1 LKSCRPARALAF
13 VAGNIKMSSAAP
25 AAAES
30 SASSSELAS
39 AVHEFS
45 PAARSLGA
53 TTRREPMFLADG
65 QAFAL
70 EHFAIPAQY
79 KPFVASVLLPQ
90 GMILDRV
97 EKLAADIVEAYPAS
111 TPHLLVVLKGG
122 SEFAQDLTHHLR
134 RLHAYREGR
143 HLPFTVDYVRV
154 KSYEGT
160 ASTGSV
166 KISGIDMKTVKGR
179 DLILVEDI
187 IDTGTTMSRLIPA
200 LEAFGPKS
208 VRVAALLEKRTHKS
222 CGFRADFVGFSVPD
236 LFVVGHNLD
245 YNEAFREMPHIC
257 VINAEGI
264 EHFRA
269 FPLLEG
275 ACLRARARARKRAIS
290 SARERMGASGSKS
303 QRGSAHVQCRN
314 GRCELRCVLTRVARA
329 LGVFFLSLSHA
340 GLQ

>member
-1 LKSCRPARALAF
+1 MAST
-13 VAGNIKMSSAAP
+13 AG
-25 AAAES
+25 ES
-30 SASSSELAS
+30 SASDTPT
-39 AVHEFS
+39 AVHSFS
-45 PAARSLGA
+45 PATRSLGA
-53 TTRREPMFLADG
+53 VARREPMVIADG
-65 QAFAL
+65 QSFAL
-70 EHFAIPAQY
+70 EHFAVPSQY
-79 KPFVASVLLPQ
+79 KPFVQSVLLPQ
-90 GMILDRV
+90 GLILDRV
-97 EKLAADIVEAYPAS
+97 EKLAADIVETYPTS

-187 IDTGTTMSRLIPA
+187 IDTGTTMSKLIPA
-200 LEAFGPKS
+200 LEAFGPSS

-257 VINAEGI
+257 VINADGI
-264 EHFRA
+264 EHFKSY
-269 FPLLEG
+269 PLL
-275 ACLRARARARKRAIS
+275 
-290 SARERMGASGSKS
+290 
-303 QRGSAHVQCRN
+303 
-314 GRCELRCVLTRVARA
+314 
-329 LGVFFLSLSHA
+329 A

>member
-1 LKSCRPARALAF
+1 
-13 VAGNIKMSSAAP
+13 M
-25 AAAES
+25 
-30 SASSSELAS
+30 
-39 AVHEFS
+39 HEFS

-275 ACLRARARARKRAIS
+275 ACLRAREKR
-290 SARERMGASGSKS
+290 ASGSEES
-303 QRGSAHVQCRN
+303 RRGSARAHDII
-314 GRCELRCVLTRVARA
+314 GRCALRCVLTRVARA
-329 LGVFFLSLSHA
+329 LGVSPLSLSLSLSLSFLSHA

>member
-1 LKSCRPARALAF
+1 MAELGGASSP
-13 VAGNIKMSSAAP
+13 SAAGTVSP
-25 AAAES
+25 SAAAGTS
-30 SASSSELAS
+30 SGEASAS

-45 PAARSLGA
+45 PASRSMGA
-53 TTRREPMFLADG
+53 VSRREPMFLADG
-65 QAFAL
+65 QSFLL

-79 KPFVASVLLPQ
+79 RPYVQSVLLPQ

-97 EKLAADIVEAYPAS
+97 EKLAADIVETYPAS

-134 RLHAYREGR
+134 RLHAYREGS

-166 KISGIDMKTVKGR
+166 KISGIDMKTVRGR

-187 IDTGTTMSRLIPA
+187 IDTGTTMSKLIPA

-222 CGFRADFVGFSVPD
+222 CGFKADFVGFSVPD

-257 VINAEGI
+257 VINADGI
-264 EHFRA
+264 EHFKSY
-269 FPLLEG
+269 PLL
-275 ACLRARARARKRAIS
+275 
-290 SARERMGASGSKS
+290 
-303 QRGSAHVQCRN
+303 
-314 GRCELRCVLTRVARA
+314 
-329 LGVFFLSLSHA
+329 A